1 MKERFKAYLEE
12 QFRTIRPTAAALKY
26 REQTLVELLERAQEL
41 KIKGID
47 DEELVY
53 LTCIDELG
61 DFKATLK
68 EFDEKE
74 VEVKATKRKIGVGA
88 VLSLALIPI
97 LTVTYLV
104 VGFVTHLW
112 HPTWLIMVGGLFAGA
127 GVGILAGAIKLI
139 KKKKFIPVR
148 FMAMLVE
155 IMASVF
161 VFLVLQ
167 LVFHLNGSWMTFLA
181 MVALIMGVDTAI
193 AFLTSSKVK
202 WFELPLFVEIF
213 AVMLFVILGI
223 VTGMWHPMWLLCLVG
238 VVFAV
243 IELVVFVVKRHNR
256 KSEEEGKNIKK
267 HHKEVDEEYWTKWND

>member
-12 QFRTIRPTAAALKY
+12 QFRTIRPTAAAMKF
-26 REQTLVELLERAQEL
+26 REQTLVELLERAQDL

-88 VLSLALIPI
+88 VFSLALVLI
-97 LTVTYLV
+97 LTITYLV
-104 VGFVTHLW
+104 VGVVTHLW

-127 GVGILAGAIKLI
+127 GVGIIACAIKLI

-223 VTGMWHPMWLLCLVG
+223 VTRVWHPMWLLCLVG
-238 VVFAV
+238 VLFAV
-243 IELVVFVVKRHNR
+243 IELVVFVEIRHNR
-256 KSEEEGKNIKK
+256 KSREEGKKIKK
-267 HHKEVDEEYWTKWND
+267 NHKEVDEEYWTKWND

>member
-12 QFRTIRPTAAALKY
+12 QFRTIRPTAAAMKY
-26 REQTLVELLERAQEL
+26 REQTLVELLERAQDL

-88 VLSLALIPI
+88 VLSLALVLI
-97 LTVTYLV
+97 LTITYLV
-104 VGFVTHLW
+104 VGVVTHLW

-127 GVGILAGAIKLI
+127 GVGILACAIKLI

-223 VTGMWHPMWLLCLVG
+223 VTRVWHPMWLLCLVG

-243 IELVVFVVKRHNR
+243 IELVVFVEIRHNR
-256 KSEEEGKNIKK
+256 KSREEGKKIKK
-267 HHKEVDEEYWTKWND
+267 NHKEVDEEYWTKWND

>member
-12 QFRTIRPTAAALKY
+12 QFRTIRPTAAAMKY
-26 REQTLVELLERAQEL
+26 REQTLVELLERAQDL

-88 VLSLALIPI
+88 VLSLALILI

-127 GVGILAGAIKLI
+127 GVGILVGAIKLI

-167 LVFHLNGSWMTFLA
+167 LVFNLNGSWMTFLA

-223 VTGMWHPMWLLCLVG
+223 VTSVWHPMWLFCLVG

-243 IELVVFVVKRHNR
+243 IELVVFVVIRHNR
-256 KSEEEGKNIKK
+256 KSAEEGKKIKK
-267 HHKEVDEEYWTKWND
+267 SHKEVDEEYWTKWND

>member
-12 QFRTIRPTAAALKY
+12 QFRTIRPTAAAMKY

-88 VLSLALIPI
+88 VLSLALILI

-127 GVGILAGAIKLI
+127 
-139 KKKKFIPVR
+139 
-148 FMAMLVE
+148 
-155 IMASVF
+155 
-161 VFLVLQ
+161 
-167 LVFHLNGSWMTFLA
+167 
-181 MVALIMGVDTAI
+181 
-193 AFLTSSKVK
+193 
-202 WFELPLFVEIF
+202 
-213 AVMLFVILGI
+213 
-223 VTGMWHPMWLLCLVG
+223 
-238 VVFAV
+238 
-243 IELVVFVVKRHNR
+243 
-256 KSEEEGKNIKK
+256 
-267 HHKEVDEEYWTKWND
+267 

>member
-12 QFRTIRPTAAALKY
+12 QFRTIRPTAAAMKY
-26 REQTLVELLERAQEL
+26 REQTLVELLERAQDL

-61 DFKATLK
+61 DFKAALK

-74 VEVKATKRKIGVGA
+74 VEVKATKRKIGIGA
-88 VLSLALIPI
+88 VLSLALVLI

-127 GVGILAGAIKLI
+127 GVGILVGAIKLI

-167 LVFHLNGSWMTFLA
+167 LVFNLNGSWMTFLA

-223 VTGMWHPMWLLCLVG
+223 VTSVWHPMWLFCLVG

-243 IELVVFVVKRHNR
+243 IELVVFVVIRHNR
-256 KSEEEGKNIKK
+256 KSAEEGKKIKK
-267 HHKEVDEEYWTKWND
+267 SHK

>member
-12 QFRTIRPTAAALKY
+12 QFRTIRPTAAAMKY
-26 REQTLVELLERAQEL
+26 REQTLVELLERAQDL

-88 VLSLALIPI
+88 VLSLALVLI
-97 LTVTYLV
+97 LTITYLV
-104 VGFVTHLW
+104 VGVVTHLW

-127 GVGILAGAIKLI
+127 GVGIIACAIKLI

-223 VTGMWHPMWLLCLVG
+223 VTRVWHPMWLLCLVG

-243 IELVVFVVKRHNR
+243 VELVVFVEIRHNR
-256 KSEEEGKNIKK
+256 KSREEGKKIKK
-267 HHKEVDEEYWTKWND
+267 NHKEVDEEYWTKWND

>member
-12 QFRTIRPTAAALKY
+12 QFRTIRPTAAAMKY
-26 REQTLVELLERAQEL
+26 REQTLVELLERAQDL

-88 VLSLALIPI
+88 VLSLALVLI
-97 LTVTYLV
+97 LTITYLV
-104 VGFVTHLW
+104 VGVVTHLW

-127 GVGILAGAIKLI
+127 GVGIIACAIKLI

-193 AFLTSSKVK
+193 AFITSSKVK

-223 VTGMWHPMWLLCLVG
+223 VTRVWHPMWLLCLAG

-243 IELVVFVVKRHNR
+243 VELVVFVEIRHNR
-256 KSEEEGKNIKK
+256 KSREEGKKIKK
-267 HHKEVDEEYWTKWND
+267 NHKEVDEEYWTKWND

>member
-12 QFRTIRPTAAALKY
+12 QFRTIRPTAAAMKY
-26 REQTLVELLERAQEL
+26 REQTLVELLERAQDL

-88 VLSLALIPI
+88 VLSLALVLI
-97 LTVTYLV
+97 LTITYLV
-104 VGFVTHLW
+104 VGVVTHLW

-127 GVGILAGAIKLI
+127 GVGIIACAIKLI

-148 FMAMLVE
+148 FMAILVE

-223 VTGMWHPMWLLCLVG
+223 VTRVWHPMWLLCLVG

-243 IELVVFVVKRHNR
+243 IELVVLVEIRHNR
-256 KSEEEGKNIKK
+256 KSREEGKKIKK
-267 HHKEVDEEYWTKWND
+267 NHKEVDEEYWTKWND

>member
-12 QFRTIRPTAAALKY
+12 QFRTIRPTAAAMKY
-26 REQTLVELLERAQEL
+26 REQTLVELLERAQDL

-88 VLSLALIPI
+88 VLSLALVLI
-97 LTVTYLV
+97 LTITYLV
-104 VGFVTHLW
+104 VGVVTHLW

-127 GVGILAGAIKLI
+127 GVGIIACAIKLI

-223 VTGMWHPMWLLCLVG
+223 VTRVWHPMWLLCLVG

-243 IELVVFVVKRHNR
+243 IELVVFVEIRHNR
-256 KSEEEGKNIKK
+256 KSREEGKKIKK
-267 HHKEVDEEYWTKWND
+267 NHKEVDEEYWTKWND